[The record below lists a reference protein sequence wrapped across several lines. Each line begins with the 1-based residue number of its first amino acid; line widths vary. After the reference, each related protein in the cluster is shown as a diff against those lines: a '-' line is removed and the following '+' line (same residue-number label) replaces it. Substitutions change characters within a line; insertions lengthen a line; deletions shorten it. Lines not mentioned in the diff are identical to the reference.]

1 MEKDKPRSL
10 IIETKLNRPLIP
22 DGMVPRT
29 QLLRRLDKHRS
40 RPLTLVSAPAG
51 YGKSILISSWLE
63 ASDCPGAWVSL
74 DKNDNNLRLFIT
86 YFLAAVNRLFPEAGK
101 KTWSL
106 LKADH
111 LPPVSV
117 LAHTLINEVAQ
128 IEQSFI
134 LVLDD
139 YYFIQETSIHNLLT
153 EILNHPL
160 QSMHLVVVT
169 RHDPPLP
176 LFRYRAG
183 GQMTEIGIRDLRFS
197 VPETKAFLH
206 NLLTISVDNTMV
218 AALNKKTE
226 GWVTGIHL
234 TTLAMRHRGDTYDIL
249 LEPQADVNYVMEYL
263 FNEVF
268 AHQPPEFKQYLLASA
283 IPDRFCGPLCQM
295 MCMPGVDQ
303 GACEMDGWQF
313 IAQVKREN
321 LFLINLD
328 KENQWFRYHH
338 LFRKFL
344 DNQLQRY
351 RSAGEISL
359 LHSQASEWF
368 AENDLIDEAFQHAL
382 ATGDMN
388 RAAQLVEQNRQA
400 ELNADRWYVLEN
412 WLSML
417 PDTVIQQRPALLL
430 AQVWIHYYNHNH
442 PLIGP
447 ILDLIESLLGNE
459 PDEQPLYGEIY
470 LFKGITSLFLGN
482 GAESLKY
489 LEEALD
495 RIPGT
500 NPMIRGVV
508 EVYFGLAGQ
517 MQGQKERVVHVLSDL
532 LHRQPLHDLRKV
544 HVLVALV
551 CVNIIS
557 GDLTV
562 AATLNQQ
569 LRSLVIRINSA
580 AFIAWNL
587 YFQGLIHF
595 NRNELDMAILHL
607 GQAEEVFYT
616 TMRRGKIDCLAGM
629 ALAYQAGQQTDKA
642 AATMERLFEYKHSLS
657 DPALW
662 EIVDSCKVHLSL
674 MEAEAPFA
682 PHEPGIN
689 KTPNGEG
696 LLFWLEIP
704 RITYCRVL
712 LAEGSDAGLQE
723 AEKKLQE
730 CLLLCQDQHNTLQ
743 MIGIMVLQA
752 LALQKQGR
760 TDEALAVL
768 EEAVDLARPGGF
780 IRPFVESGPTVEGLL
795 KRLAEKNI
803 ALDYIGQL
811 LAAFPPTPHPR
822 SSIGQPLDEHL
833 TNREL
838 QILDK
843 TMQLLTN
850 KEIGAN
856 LCIAPGTVKT
866 HLKNIYRKLNV
877 NTRRQA
883 IVKANTLGILSSVD
897 QRISGHRSKPTP
909 L

>member
-1 MEKDKPRSL
+1 MENYKTDSL

-22 DGMVPRT
+22 DEMVPRT

-63 ASDCPGAWVSL
+63 AGDCPGAWVSL
-74 DKNDNNLRLFIT
+74 DKNDNDLRLFMA

-101 KTWSL
+101 KTQSL
-106 LKADH
+106 LNADH

-117 LAHTLINEVAQ
+117 LANTLINEVAR
-128 IEQSFI
+128 IEPPFI

-139 YYFIQETSIHNLLT
+139 YYFIQETSIHDLLT

-197 VPETKAFLH
+197 IPETKAFLQ
-206 NLLTISVDNTMV
+206 NLLAIPVDDTMID
-218 AALNKKTE
+218 ALNKRTE
-226 GWVTGIHL
+226 GWVTGL
-234 TTLAMRHRGDTYDIL
+234 RLATLAIRHSGNTYDIL
-249 LEPQADVNYVMEYL
+249 LEPQVDLNYVMEYL

-268 AHQPPEFKQYLLASA
+268 AHQPPEFKQYLLGSA

-295 MCMPGVDQ
+295 MCMSGVDP

-313 IAQVKREN
+313 IAQVKKEN
-321 LFLINLD
+321 LFLIDLD
-328 KENQWFRYHH
+328 TENRWFRYHH
-338 LFRKFL
+338 LFRRFL
-344 DNQLQRY
+344 DNQLQRH
-351 RSAGEISL
+351 RSAGEISV
-359 LHSQASEWF
+359 LHSRASEWF
-368 AENDLIDEAFQHAL
+368 AENGLIDEAFRHAL
-382 ATGDMN
+382 AAGDVN
-388 RAAQLVEQNRQA
+388 GAAQLVEQNRQA

-417 PDTVIQQRPALLL
+417 PDTVIQQRPLLL
-430 AQVWIHYYNHNH
+430 LTQVWIHYYNHNH
-442 PLIGP
+442 PLIEP
-447 ILDLIESLLGNE
+447 ILDVTESLLGNE

-470 LFKGITSLFLGN
+470 LFKGIPCFFLGN
-482 GAESLKY
+482 GAVSLKY

-495 RIPGT
+495 LIPAA
-500 NPMIRGVV
+500 NHMIRGVV
-508 EVYFGLAGQ
+508 EIYFGLAGQ

-532 LHRQPLHDLRKV
+532 LYRQPLHDLRKV
-544 HVLVALV
+544 HVLVGLV
-551 CVNIIS
+551 CVNIVS

-580 AFIAWNL
+580 AFIAWSL

-595 NRNELDMAILHL
+595 CRNELDMAIHHF
-607 GQAEEVFYT
+607 GQAAEVFYT
-616 TMRRGKIDCLAGM
+616 TMRRGSVDCLAGL
-629 ALAYQAGQQTDKA
+629 ALAYQARQQTD
-642 AATMERLFEYKHSLS
+642 AATATLERLFEYIHSLNE
-657 DPALW
+657 PALSD
-662 EIVDSCKVHLSL
+662 VAHSCRARLSL
-674 MEAEAPFA
+674 MKAEAPFA
-682 PHEPGIN
+682 PGVSGIN
-689 KTPNGEG
+689 KTSNGEA
-696 LLFWLEIP
+696 LIFWLEIP
-704 RITYCRVL
+704 RITHCRVL

-723 AEKKLQE
+723 AENKLQE
-730 CLLLCQDQHNTLQ
+730 CLRLSRSQHNTYQ
-743 MIGIMVLQA
+743 MIGIMVLQS
-752 LALQKQGR
+752 LTLQQQGR

-768 EEAVDLARPGGF
+768 EEAVDLARPGRF
-780 IRPFVESGPTVEGLL
+780 IRPFVESGPTMEGLL

-803 ALDYIGQL
+803 AVDYIGQL

-822 SSIGQPLDEHL
+822 SSIAQPLDKHL
-833 TNREL
+833 TDREL

-843 TMQLLTN
+843 ATLLLTN
-850 KEIGAN
+850 KEIGAK
-856 LCIAPGTVKT
+856 LFISPGTVKA
-866 HLKNIYRKLNV
+866 HLKNIYRKLDV

-883 IVKANTLGILSSVD
+883 IVKAKTLGISS
-897 QRISGHRSKPTP
+897 HR
-909 L
+909 